1 MSAFIRVFAAR
12 PRPAD
17 MDYRIRNSAC
27 KAACCIVAA
36 IVALTVAAGAL
47 SLGAPGNAYT
57 AAIRLR
63 GPEART
69 ILKVIPLA
77 HVFCF
82 FFPDNDALEVRGLRP
97 TLMSVFEADRILG
110 FNDSA
115 PFRK

>member
-1 MSAFIRVFAAR
+1 MSRVFTAR

-27 KAACCIVAA
+27 MAACCIVAV

-47 SLGAPGNAYT
+47 GLSAAGNFT
-57 AAIRLR
+57 L
-63 GPEART
+63 EARG
-69 ILKVIPLA
+69 LK
-77 HVFCF
+77 
-82 FFPDNDALEVRGLRP
+82 P
-97 TLMSVFEADRILG
+97 TVMSVFEADRILG